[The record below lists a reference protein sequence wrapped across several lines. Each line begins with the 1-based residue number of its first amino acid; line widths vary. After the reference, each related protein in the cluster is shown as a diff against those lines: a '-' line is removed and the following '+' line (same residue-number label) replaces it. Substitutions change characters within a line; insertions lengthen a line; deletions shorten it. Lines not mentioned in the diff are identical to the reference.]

1 MILIFCKIYFI
12 ILFIVKARVNYIHT
26 LYRYIGKYSLLFVL
40 LPGMF
45 AAALP
50 SEDYPLIRKS
60 SKKRTRSPDR
70 DDCSAAPIPIAV
82 ERIISAE
89 DFLRWLNALLKYEAC
104 PDLRSLSRAECRRPE
119 CVITI
124 HYHGGDGTLRS
135 QEVYDPDH
143 TFMNG
148 EEFTPTDHNHISAD
162 GIRRGTRK
170 VGFYPL
176 DGERVL
182 CLKENPEVP
191 LLERAARLLY
201 ECLFGAD
208 KGGVPNS
215 LTILVNGRVFTASNY
230 VKGNSFDEIMRH
242 TESDE
247 KREGAPTDSPIY
259 IDNLHKMKAFVILTG
274 PEDGRPQNYIW
285 QVVGSIDSCIVFR
298 IFSIDNER
306 ILGNSAPHPSRIDA
320 AVIVRGHSIMHCIP
334 EVHPDYR
341 NLIRILSVRTPR
353 DIYRNWL
360 DAVKIERLYHRR
372 LVPYARTTGNTRL
385 SLPITRERVR
395 CVYASLISIYEGLRE
410 GRTLGEIF
418 MQVNSPLAMVYRTV
432 SADTPV
438 TPPGI
443 VLSNGFTPPQ
453 SYLKKIARRVR
464 IIDAGRAGDSTP
476 PSACCQLF
484 GDYLLSQSQQE
495 LSTEV
500 ILTPASPHNRLRRLQ
515 SAEIIDSGGETDTE
529 GRKRRRVNS
538 GGKTPI

>member
-26 LYRYIGKYSLLFVL
+26 LYRYIGRYSLLFVL

-50 SEDYPLIRKS
+50 GEDCTLIRKS
-60 SKKRTRSPDR
+60 SKKRARSPDR
-70 DDCSAAPIPIAV
+70 DDCSAAPIAV

-104 PDLRSLSRAECRRPE
+104 PDLRSLSKAECRRPE

-143 TFMNG
+143 IFMNG

-191 LLERAARLLY
+191 VLERAARLLY

-208 KGGVPNS
+208 KVGVPNS
-215 LTILVNGRVFTASNY
+215 LTILMNGRVFTASNY
-230 VKGNSFDEIMRH
+230 VKGNSFDEIMKH
-242 TESDE
+242 AESDE
-247 KREGAPTDSPIY
+247 KKEGIPKDSLIY
-259 IDNLHKMKAFVILTG
+259 MDNLHKMKVFAILTG

-285 QVVGSIDSCIVFR
+285 QVVGNIDGCRVFR
-298 IFSIDNER
+298 VFSIDNER
-306 ILGNSAPHPSRIDA
+306 ILGNSAPHSSRRDEA
-320 AVIVRGHSIMHCIP
+320 TVVRGHSIMHCIA

-341 NLIRILSVRTPR
+341 NLKVILSARTPKE
-353 DIYRNWL
+353 IYRNWL
-360 DAVKIERLYHRR
+360 AAVRVERLYHRN
-372 LVPYARTTGNTRL
+372 LMPYAITTRGTCLR
-385 SLPITRERVR
+385 LPITRDQIRCLYTRVN
-395 CVYASLISIYEGLRE
+395 SIYEGLER
-410 GRTLGEIF
+410 GNTLEEIF
-418 MQVNSPLAMVYRTV
+418 MHVNPPLATLYRTT
-432 SADTPV
+432 SDTPV
-438 TPPGI
+438 TPPSIPSI
-443 VLSNGFTPPQ
+443 VLSDDSTPPR
-453 SYLKKIARRVR
+453 SSLGKVVRKIRRV
-464 IIDAGRAGDSTP
+464 DGGRAGESTP
-476 PSACCQLF
+476 PSAACQLF
-484 GDYLLSQSQQE
+484 GDYLQSESQAHDATLSMDVVVSP
-495 LSTEV
+495 
-500 ILTPASPHNRLRRLQ
+500 LTP
-515 SAEIIDSGGETDTE
+515 
-529 GRKRRRVNS
+529 
-538 GGKTPI
+538 